1 MNKEETLGY
10 TNSVRDKEMMM
21 QNENYRRFAEEKKE
35 VQSKYDKR
43 IFSDS
48 GVRKTK
54 THLEWFG
61 KEGRWE
67 YRKYLTEILEVM
79 MRVDSPFRKFMEDVE
94 PEMETK
100 KRERNARGGRLNK
113 TQGYSYT

>member
-1 MNKEETLGY
+1 MPKQSVNKQFI
-10 TNSVRDKEMMM
+10 SVRNKEMMM
-21 QNENYRRFAEEKKE
+21 QNENYRKFAEEKKE

-67 YRKYLTEILEVM
+67 YRKYLTEIIEVM
-79 MRVDSPFRKFMEDVE
+79 MSVDSAFSKFMEHIE
-94 PEMETK
+94 PVFETK
-100 KRERNARGGRLNK
+100 KRGK
-113 TQGYSYT
+113 YI